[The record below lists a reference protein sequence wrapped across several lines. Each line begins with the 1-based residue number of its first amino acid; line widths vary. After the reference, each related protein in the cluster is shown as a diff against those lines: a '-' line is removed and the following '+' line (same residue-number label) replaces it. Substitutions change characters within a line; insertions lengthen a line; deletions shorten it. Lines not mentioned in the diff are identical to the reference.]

1 MPVPPRTTA
10 ARAAV
15 RHGTPASWLA
25 LLAALAL
32 LLATAPAHAA
42 PSEAQS
48 DDVLVRLGDE
58 TVTRA
63 QFDEEF
69 EIAARATALQQ
80 GMEPTPDVLA
90 EFGAF
95 RSAFLDQLATQ
106 LVLVRHAQE
115 LGVGVHEAEVD
126 EVIDEVRA
134 AQVDEEGFARYLETA
149 GFSDETALRAVIE
162 RSMNVQNV
170 IAALSEDI
178 EVGDAEIEAWYE
190 ANQEQVQTPEGPL
203 PLDAIRDEI
212 ASIVVQEQ
220 VDARVQELVAAAPL
234 EVFVDRL

>member
-15 RHGTPASWLA
+15 RHATPAIWLA
-25 LLAALAL
+25 LFAALAL
-32 LLATAPAHAA
+32 TLAATPAHAA
-42 PSEAQS
+42 PADAQP
-48 DDVLVRLGDE
+48 DDVLVQLGDE
-58 TVTRA
+58 TITRA

-69 EIAARATALQQ
+69 EIAARSTALQQ
-80 GMEPTPDVLA
+80 GMEPTPDVLQ
-90 EFGAF
+90 EFEAF
-95 RSAFLDQLATQ
+95 RPAFLDQLATQ

-115 LGVGVHEAEVD
+115 LGVSADALEVD
-126 EVIDEVRA
+126 EVIEEVRA
-134 AQVDEEGFARYLETA
+134 AQVDEEGFGRYLETA
-149 GFSDETALRAVIE
+149 GFSDEAALRAVIE